1 MYIYQK
7 LILIIS
13 NMSDPIENVL
23 ILQGGGSLGAFGC
36 GVFKALASSNI
47 KIDIIAGTSIGGLNA
62 SIIAGS
68 KEERHPEKALE
79 DFWLELAEGSTGK
92 SNVKI
97 NFPFIGSSP
106 DSGHSMSTAAGA
118 ATSSSAGHSA
128 TTHISEIKSL
138 ISFYNSAIYGNE
150 KVFMPR
156 WRPEYAL
163 TDPEYFTPYGWTY
176 LYDHSP
182 LINTLEKYVDYNKLQ
197 PKGKPNAH
205 LIITAV
211 NVLTSEPL
219 IFDSSKQQITSKHI
233 LATTGYPRY
242 YFRWVEVEKGVYAW
256 DGSLLSNTPL
266 REVIDISP
274 VNDKRIFLVE
284 NYPKKIDK
292 LPDNLLEVEHRSRD
306 IMFSDK
312 TLHNIQ
318 MSKAFTYYLSF
329 IDELYHMIEE
339 RFDFE
344 KEKNEDKEKFK
355 KIRTKYKKISE
366 EHGAEIKYVHYI
378 SRDEPFPDLY
388 ENADFSIDAIKAS
401 IKEGESK
408 TKQILKD
415 NDIM

>member
-1 MYIYQK
+1 
-7 LILIIS
+7 
-13 NMSDPIENVL
+13 MSDTIENVL

-68 KEERHPEKALE
+68 KQEEHPEKALE
-79 DFWLELAEGSTGK
+79 QFWLELAEGSS
-92 SNVKI
+92 SNVNF
-97 NFPFIGSSP
+97 NFPFIGSLLAG
-106 DSGHSMSTAAGA
+106 SGYPMSTTDA
-118 ATSSSAGHSA
+118 ATSPTAGHSA
-128 TTHISEIKSL
+128 ATHISQLKSI
-138 ISFYNSAIYGNE
+138 ISFYNSAVYGNK

-163 TDPEYFTPYGWTY
+163 TDPEYFVPYEWTY
-176 LYDHSP
+176 LFDHSP
-182 LINTLEKYVDYNKLQ
+182 LVKTLEKYVDYNKLR
-197 PKGKPNAH
+197 PKGKPNAR

-233 LATTGYPRY
+233 LAATGYPRY

-266 REVIDISP
+266 REVIDVSP
-274 VNDKRIFLVE
+274 VKDKRIFLVE
-284 NYPKKIDK
+284 NYPKKIEK

-306 IMFSDK
+306 IMFCDK

-318 MSKAFTYYLSF
+318 MSKAITYYLRF
-329 IDELYHMIEE
+329 IDELYHMVEE
-339 RFDFE
+339 RFDFK
-344 KEKNEDKEKFK
+344 KEKKEDKEKFK
-355 KIRTKYKKISE
+355 KIRAKYKKISQ
-366 EHGAEIKYVHYI
+366 EHGAEIKNVYYI
-378 SRDEPFPDLY
+378 SRDEPFPNLY
-388 ENADFSIDAIKAS
+388 ENADFSIDTIKAS

-415 NDIM
+415 IT